1 MALSTKPEKV
11 SQYCMI
17 SSVTFKKTKTG
28 KDYAELTLSDKT
40 ATITACKVWD
50 VTEEVKETL
59 MERLII
65 MVESIRLQSKRS
77 LYQVEKYL
85 FQN

>member
-28 KDYAELTLSDKT
+28 KDYAELTLSDKS
-40 ATITACKVWD
+40 A
-50 VTEEVKETL
+50 
-59 MERLII
+59 
-65 MVESIRLQSKRS
+65 
-77 LYQVEKYL
+77 L
-85 FQN
+85 FQLVKCGTLQKELKRR